1 MRGND
6 VEKELSQIKGLMR
19 QNLEYTKKILE
30 LEEKS
35 KKYILW
41 LKIVNLLKLLIIL
54 IPIILALAYLPPVM
68 KDFFEKY
75 KELFGPGGFFIEY
88 FNR

>member
-30 LEEKS
+30 LEEKN
-35 KKYILW
+35 KRYILW

-54 IPIILALAYLPPVM
+54 IPIILALVYLPPVM

-75 KELFGPGGFFIEY
+75 RELFGPGGFFIEY